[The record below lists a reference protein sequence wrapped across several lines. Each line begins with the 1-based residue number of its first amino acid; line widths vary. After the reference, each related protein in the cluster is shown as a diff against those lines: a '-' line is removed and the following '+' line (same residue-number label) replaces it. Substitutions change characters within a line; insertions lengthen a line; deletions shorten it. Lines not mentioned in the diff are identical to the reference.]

1 MDIPS
6 GQDLLGAR
14 KGLDR
19 QNEGRFWEWVNP
31 SEDRELFEVFD
42 AAIRSLYVIKQAALL
57 QRHHVDYE
65 LTFALE
71 RLVSHAFAVVALL
84 EKGFVAEAYSPLR
97 MIGEGCN
104 LMLLLV
110 SDEEELQIFLS
121 SNENQRDAKFGAS
134 QVRNKLDAL
143 EQATL
148 MDSLAYRNLSRRFAH
163 FSTGSVFLNSS
174 SYGTEAMGLE
184 FHRAN
189 VRRSIHVWAV
199 FILAALRLG
208 LQVVEYPSEDNEI
221 RELDAE
227 AAAALEVLQAILY
240 PEK

>member
-1 MDIPS
+1 MEIPS
-6 GQDLLGAR
+6 GEDLFAAR
-14 KGLDR
+14 TGLDE
-19 QNEGRFWEWVNP
+19 QNKGFFWQCVNP
-31 SEDRELFEVFD
+31 NEDQELFAVFD
-42 AAIRSLYVIKQAALL
+42 NAIRSLYVLKQAALL
-57 QRHHVDYE
+57 QRPHVDYE

-71 RLVSHAFAVVALL
+71 RLVSHAFAVLALL

-143 EQATL
+143 DQAKL

-174 SYGTEAMGLE
+174 AYGTEAMGLE

-189 VRRSIHVWAV
+189 VRRSIHFWAV

-208 LQVVEYPSEDNEI
+208 LQVVKYPAGDTAIS
-221 RELDAE
+221 ELDAE

>member
-6 GQDLLGAR
+6 GQELFAAR
-14 KGLDR
+14 MGLDE
-19 QNEGRFWEWVNP
+19 QNEGFFWQTVNP
-31 SEDRELFEVFD
+31 KEDEELFAVFD
-42 AAIRSLYVIKQAALL
+42 SAIRSLYVLKQAALL
-57 QRHHVDYE
+57 QRPHVDYE

-71 RLVSHAFAVVALL
+71 RIVSHAFAVVALL

-104 LMLLLV
+104 LLLLLA
-110 SDEEELQIFLS
+110 SDDNEMQVFLT

-143 EQATL
+143 DQAKL
-148 MDSLAYRNLSRRFAH
+148 VDSPAYRNLSRRFAH

-174 SYGTEAMGLE
+174 AYGTEVMGLE
-184 FHRAN
+184 FHQAN
-189 VRRSIHVWAV
+189 IRRSIHIWAV

-208 LQVVEYPSEDNEI
+208 LQVVKYPTGDATI
-221 RELDAE
+221 GELDAE
-227 AAAALEVLQAILY
+227 AAAALELVQASLY
-240 PEK
+240 PE